1 MPGGDVEVEVHEV
14 EVFADPVELS
24 ISQSRVDPSEPHWFH
39 KTLDRRRYPE
49 VDEGEVVMVNLRGE
63 VTETNISNLMV
74 RFDDEWLTPPL
85 DSGCLPGVY
94 RQKLLDE
101 GEVVER
107 ILTLDDLRQADEIAV
122 TNAVRGRRKAVLVN

>member
-1 MPGGDVEVEVHEV
+1 
-14 EVFADPVELS
+14 
-24 ISQSRVDPSEPHWFH
+24 
-39 KTLDRRRYPE
+39 

-74 RFDDEWLTPPL
+74 RCDDEWLTPPL

-107 ILTLDDLRQADEIAV
+107 IVTLDDLRQADEIAV
-122 TNAVRGRRKAVLVN
+122 TNAFRGRRKAVLVN